1 MRGGFLFDLSYS
13 GPYLRDIVKGHPLMG
28 ESSGDG
34 ASSSGQRSL
43 KEGTSKKEFWE
54 AKQSEELKPIQ
65 ALA

>member
-1 MRGGFLFDLSYS
+1 
-13 GPYLRDIVKGHPLMG
+13 MG

-54 AKQSEELKPIQ
+54 AEQSEELKPIQ